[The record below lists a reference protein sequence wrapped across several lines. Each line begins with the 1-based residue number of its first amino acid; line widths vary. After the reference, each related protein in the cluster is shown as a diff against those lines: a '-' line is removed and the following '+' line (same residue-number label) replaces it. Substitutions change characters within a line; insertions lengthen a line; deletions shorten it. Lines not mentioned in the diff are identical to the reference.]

1 MEHIEKELK
10 EGIKL
15 HQIKTDKFK
24 TNLVAIFLTT
34 SLKSILKKEKK
45 YWLIMTVWSR
55 NLNYLPI
62 HELEVK

>member
-10 EGIKL
+10 EGIKF

-34 SLKSILKKEKK
+34 SLKRETVTQNA
-45 YWLIMTVWSR
+45 LISSVLRRGTQNMPSQ
-55 NLNYLPI
+55 
-62 HELEVK
+62 ELIS